1 VASVVKGR
9 ILGFLIRSVTC
20 RDRYRV
26 HSWGRV
32 CRFREAFAARFW
44 FLVRSGCRDRSGSG
58 DTNLS
63 RQADCQ
69 RSGSSGAC
77 RGFYIVSGDSKER

>member
-44 FLVRSGCRDRSGSG
+44 FLVSGSFRLQG
-58 DTNLS
+58 SLGFRRYKSVASGRLS
-63 RQADCQ
+63 EIGFVGRVQRVLYRQ
-69 RSGSSGAC
+69 R
-77 RGFYIVSGDSKER
+77 R

>member
-9 ILGFLIRSVTC
+9 ILGFLIRSITC

-44 FLVRSGCRDRSGSG
+44 FLVSGSFR
-58 DTNLS
+58 L
-63 RQADCQ
+63 Q
-69 RSGSSGAC
+69 
-77 RGFYIVSGDSKER
+77 